1 MSITDDI
8 LRQYTEKRANKQG
21 YLEGFQARQGTYDDI
36 GYENGA
42 SNYLQLFSQGGT
54 NLLKAIDAPNVRSNL
69 QREEMMKAEQL
80 QNQRDQ
86 EAAKLEG
93 TLLDR
98 ALDQQKLDDDKIYRQ
113 EQIALDKQRI
123 AQEGQRI
130 AAQAAR
136 DAKLDKQADQEQ
148 QLIYDMNS
156 ATDFISSRV
165 KDNKT
170 QGAINLAA
178 LEKEGI
184 NLSVGEDGRYST
196 DAPLTDAQKGKL
208 DLLNKAVSYDP
219 TKDVAGV
226 ADTLK
231 GRWGNRVSGSKL
243 EDTLST
249 LGIQINSTL
258 SPTAKARLAEY
269 TKGSTQ
275 EAANRT
281 RDLLAKRGI
290 REGDISYNFLNDP
303 DLTST
308 DPNSPN
314 VIEAALK
321 GNPNLQVD
329 APKYYGQIVQDMN
342 AIKKSPEYKAAK
354 SEGKISDAVLEKY
367 VASHV
372 KNASSDSYW
381 FFGDEIN
388 DGKLKSS
395 IIKGIPDLVK
405 LVEVKN
411 DIQSIN
417 DDLAQNIRT
426 QQARLNLTGGN

>member
-1 MSITDDI
+1 MSFTDN
-8 LRQYTEKRANKQG
+8 LLKQYADKRASKENYLNQFQG
-21 YLEGFQARQGTYDDI
+21 RQGTLEDT
-36 GYENGA
+36 G
-42 SNYLQLFSQGGT
+42 FQGTAGT
-54 NLLKAIDAPNVRSNL
+54 GIQMLNQGMANLLGAFNAGAVRANNN
-69 QREEMMKAEQL
+69 REELMKAEQL
-80 QNQRDQ
+80 GYTRDQ
-86 EAAKLEG
+86 DAAQLDA
-93 TLLDR
+93 TL
-98 ALDQQKLDDDKIYRQ
+98 K
-113 EQIALDKQRI
+113 EIALKEQDMKNDEAYRDKSLALQGRELEAKI
-123 AQEGQRI
+123 
-130 AAQAAR
+130 AR
-136 DAKLDKQADQEQ
+136 DRRQDALQNDQQ
-148 QLIYDMNS
+148 QLIYDMNA

-196 DAPLTDAQKGKL
+196 DTPLTDVQKGKL
-208 DLLNKAVSYDP
+208 DLLNRAVSYDP

-226 ADTLK
+226 VETLK
-231 GRWGNRVSGSKL
+231 GRWGNKVSGSKL

-258 SPTAKARLAEY
+258 SPTAQARLTEY
-269 TKGSTQ
+269 TKGATQ

-281 RDLLAKRGI
+281 KALLAKQGI

-329 APKYYGQIVQDMN
+329 APRYYGQIVQDMN

-388 DGKLKSS
+388 DGKLRSS
-395 IIKGIPDLVK
+395 IIKGIPDLIK

-411 DIQSIN
+411 DIKNIN
-417 DDLAQNIRT
+417 DDLAQNIRA
-426 QQARLNLTGGN
+426 QQARLNLIRGN